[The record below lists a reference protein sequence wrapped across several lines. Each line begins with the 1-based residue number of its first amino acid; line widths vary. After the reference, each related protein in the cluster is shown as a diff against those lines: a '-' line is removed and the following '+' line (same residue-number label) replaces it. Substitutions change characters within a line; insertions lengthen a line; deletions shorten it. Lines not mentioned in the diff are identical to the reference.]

1 MEMDLRDGGSDT
13 DGGER
18 RGWGTPGSSPK
29 HRMVAVVMGA
39 PGTVKEK
46 GVPFSGRW
54 WAGPGHGSL

>member
-1 MEMDLRDGGSDT
+1 MGALTLMEESGEDGV
-13 DGGER
+13 
-18 RGWGTPGSSPK
+18 PGSSPK

-46 GVPFSGRW
+46 GVPFSGWR